1 MGHVPL
7 NWAYLHTDSSPFF
20 AELEGMS
27 ACPAMAM
34 WLILCCWWKGRDRTS
49 HGRIPERHALGE
61 KAVGKSRRRH
71 LCRLSTLIGT
81 KWADTTMHLPDER
94 ESGELQHLTP
104 PLPPNHEAL
113 HVKTSYLHG
122 SKEQDA
128 YFSCFGD
135 NEKSTLLCYTRSTVE
150 VFYGGLQV
158 NLLLPL
164 SPLQCQSV
172 QLSKNL

>member
-1 MGHVPL
+1 
-7 NWAYLHTDSSPFF
+7 
-20 AELEGMS
+20 
-27 ACPAMAM
+27 
-34 WLILCCWWKGRDRTS
+34 
-49 HGRIPERHALGE
+49 
-61 KAVGKSRRRH
+61 
-71 LCRLSTLIGT
+71 
-81 KWADTTMHLPDER
+81 MHLPDER
-94 ESGELQHLTP
+94 ESGELQYLIP
-104 PLPPNHEAL
+104 PPPPPPPNHAAL